1 MSFFKAYDMRGAFGE
16 DFDLDTVYRV
26 GRWLPVLLGAR
37 RMLVGRDARL
47 SSEAIRIVIPSDSP
61 HFLRASPSDLT
72 TLFPSDG

>member
-37 RMLVGRDARL
+37 RMLVGATRGCRRRRSATRC
-47 SSEAIRIVIPSDSP
+47 A
-61 HFLRASPSDLT
+61 AA
-72 TLFPSDG
+72 